1 MIFFSEEAVIP
12 FIKRGVTMKRPAD
25 RPRII
30 LFQIVVLFFW
40 FSQYAYVPNLTAY
53 AREMGVSL
61 TVIGM
66 ISGAYGLGQTV
77 LRVPLGLLSDRIGKR
92 KIIVSAGFLMAF
104 LAAML
109 FLLFD
114 SPAMMVAARTV
125 SGFASATW
133 VVSTVLYSAY
143 FKESESP
150 AAMNRLNM
158 FNYGGQVLSMAISGA
173 LLLAFSGY
181 KVMFIVAAAGALIGF
196 VVSLFATEVD
206 PENRKKADL
215 RSFLGIASDQ
225 RLLLLAFSMMLLQ
238 VFLQST
244 ISGFTPILAQD
255 LGADSLARSILG
267 IINLVFAII
276 GSLVITLKKV
286 RKIRED
292 VHIAVTAIGFSVSAI
307 LFPFAG
313 NLLQLY
319 LIQALAGFCQGA
331 MLAYMMGLAVRHF
344 PGEKRATAMGV
355 FQTLYGLG
363 MLVGPL
369 ITGGIGDHFGLKIS
383 YFVLALL
390 SLFII
395 PLVVLWRKID
405 QKAQRQHSES

>member
-1 MIFFSEEAVIP
+1 
-12 FIKRGVTMKRPAD
+12 MKQTAEK
-25 RPRII
+25 PRII
-30 LFQIVVLFFW
+30 LYQTAILFFW
-40 FSQYAYVPNLTAY
+40 FAQYAYVPNLTAY
-53 AREMGVSL
+53 AKEMGVSL

-66 ISGAYGLGQTV
+66 ITGGYGLGQTV
-77 LRVPLGLLSDRIGKR
+77 LRVPLGIISDRIGRR
-92 KIIVSAGFLMAF
+92 KLFVSSGFL
-104 LAAML
+104 LALIASLL
-109 FLLFD
+109 FLFFD
-114 SPAMMVAARTV
+114 SPAMMVVARTF

-133 VVSTVLYSAY
+133 VVATVLYSSY
-143 FKESESP
+143 FKEEESP
-150 AAMNRLNM
+150 KALNKLNI
-158 FNYGGQVLSMAISGA
+158 FNYAGQVLSMSISGA

-181 KVMFIVAAAGALIGF
+181 RAMFVVAAAGAVIGF
-196 VVSLFATEVD
+196 VVSLFATEVV

-390 SLFII
+390 SLLII
-395 PLVVLWRKID
+395 PLVVLWRRID
-405 QKAQRQHSES
+405 QKAQRQTSES